1 MRTTLRRVVLK
12 PCHRHSPAASF
23 ASLVTLPAH
32 RAMHNKNPTTDPSG
46 QPEADW
52 TESSELRPPPIYE
65 VEEEPI
71 ERRINSGGQHV
82 EVIDGKEVIV
92 ERRKRS

>member
-1 MRTTLRRVVLK
+1 MQ
-12 PCHRHSPAASF
+12 
-23 ASLVTLPAH
+23 
-32 RAMHNKNPTTDPSG
+32 NKNAPNDPSG

-71 ERRINSGGQHV
+71 ERRINSDGQHV